1 MENYEFIS
9 DDPAILREELLNEAS
24 RQNIPESETGTVP
37 IDHSFNV
44 KGVGTVILGVVNSG
58 TIRKY
63 GIMKVLPGTK
73 TATIRSIQKHDD
85 EYDMAFEGDR
95 VGLALKNIT
104 VKDLDRGTVLTNEST
119 IQSSKNLTVNVSL
132 VKYWRS
138 ELKEGMVLHIGHW
151 MQFLNTKVES
161 VQKRENDDLTIKL
174 SSEKELVYKSGDE
187 AVLMYLEGGKLRI
200 VGTAQLN

>member
-1 MENYEFIS
+1 MS
-9 DDPAILREELLNEAS
+9 
-24 RQNIPESETGTVP
+24 
-37 IDHSFNV
+37 
-44 KGVGTVILGVVNSG
+44 
-58 TIRKY
+58 
-63 GIMKVLPGTK
+63 PGTK

-85 EYDMAFEGDR
+85 EYDIAFEGDR

-104 VKDLDRGTVLTNEST
+104 VKDLDRGTVLTNEPT
-119 IQSSKNLTVNVSL
+119 IQSSKNLTANVSL

-138 ELKEGMVLHIGHW
+138 EIKEGMVLHIGHW